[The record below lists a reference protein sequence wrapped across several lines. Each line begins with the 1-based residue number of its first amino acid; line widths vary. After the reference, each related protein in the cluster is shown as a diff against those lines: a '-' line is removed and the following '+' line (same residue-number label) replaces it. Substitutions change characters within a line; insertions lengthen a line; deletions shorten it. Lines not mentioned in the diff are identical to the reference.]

1 MKFSFWKKKEEGM
14 RMRSD
19 LEAERVKLRRSECEC
34 QFNWHPWWKE
44 GNEDDT
50 LETRRK

>member
-1 MKFSFWKKKEEGM
+1 
-14 RMRSD
+14 MRSD
-19 LEAERVKLRRSECEC
+19 LEAERVKLRRSACECESK
-34 QFNWHPWWKE
+34 WRPWWKE